1 MGDMSP
7 TPRERARIDTMERIL
22 ASGRRQLA
30 EEGAAALS
38 LRAVAR
44 DLGMV
49 SSAVYRY
56 VPSRDELLTALIVEG
71 YRDLADAAESA
82 AAGRAARGRR
92 FVAVCEAIYAWAR
105 QHPHQYALLY
115 GSPVPGYRAPQATVT
130 DAARTPGVAIQLIEH
145 AWAAGELAADAPM
158 PPAGSALRRQAR
170 DLRDALG
177 TELPETV
184 LLRFASAWTQVFG
197 VISFDLFGQLVGTF
211 EPGDAVCTFTFRT
224 AARTI
229 GFAD

>member
-1 MGDMSP
+1 MSP
-7 TPRERARIDTMERIL
+7 TPRERARADTMQRVLE
-22 ASGRRQLA
+22 SGRRQLV
-30 EEGAAALS
+30 EQGAAALS

-56 VPSRDELLTALIVEG
+56 VPSRDDLLTALIVEG
-71 YRDLADAAESA
+71 YRDLAEVAEAA
-82 AAGRAARGRR
+82 AAGRAAPGRR
-92 FVAVCEAIYAWAR
+92 FVTLCEAIYAWAR
-105 QHPHQYALLY
+105 EHPHQYALIY
-115 GSPVPGYRAPQATVT
+115 GSPVPGYRAPQETIA
-130 DAARTPGVAIQLIEH
+130 DAARTPAAAIRLVEN
-145 AWAAGELAADAPM
+145 AWAAGDLAAEAPM
-158 PPAGSALRRQAR
+158 PPASAVLRRQAKEVR
-170 DLRDALG
+170 SALD

-224 AARTI
+224 AAQTI
-229 GFAD
+229 GFRD